1 MEFES
6 GMSSHSSEVFGRKIK
21 QKVCST
27 PTTKSTTVTNRHVC
41 VVITAAQRLQ
51 FHTFSLKNANRWC
64 CSLSEQCSC
73 AVRGSLTRR
82 RSTTI
87 ASQRDTE
94 ASRGGVIFWNCTASR
109 FVLPRDGCCTHT
121 LWVGHRSLARCSP
134 MHAQGRQTSRSSSGR
149 RQAICGGGFFGGW
162 A

>member
-1 MEFES
+1 MFVCCH
-6 GMSSHSSEVFGRKIK
+6 HSR
-21 QKVCST
+21 
-27 PTTKSTTVTNRHVC
+27 P
-41 VVITAAQRLQ
+41 TAAISHFFVEERKPLVL
-51 FHTFSLKNANRWC
+51 FSFRAI
-64 CSLSEQCSC
+64 CSS

-121 LWVGHRSLARCSP
+121 LWVGHRSLACSP
-134 MHAQGRQTSRSSSGR
+134 MHARRGGRQ
-149 RQAICGGGFFGGW
+149 AAAAAGGGMLSAAAGFSGGGHDRMLLPSESPFDCLTNG
-162 A
+162 